1 MSFPDWA
8 DVLGIGLPILDEQH
22 KQLFAVADDLLN
34 AIARG
39 EGEAALKDTFERLK
53 AYTRYHFK
61 EEEAYMTRIG
71 YPGESEHTAEHV
83 LLLIRV
89 NTLWRLIESGQIV
102 SPRGISLFVNDWI
115 VEHIMHKDA
124 MIGEY
129 ARALRQ
135 P

>member
-8 DVLGIGLPILDEQH
+8 DVLDIGLPILDVQH
-22 KQLFAVADDLLN
+22 KQLFAIADDLQN
-34 AIARG
+34 SIARG

-53 AYTRYHFK
+53 AYTRYHFT
-61 EEEAYMTRIG
+61 EEEAYMARIG
-71 YPGESEHTAEHV
+71 YPGQSEHTAEHV

-102 SPRGISLFVNDWI
+102 SPGGISLFINDWI

-129 ARALRQ
+129 AKALRQ
-135 P
+135 A

>member
-1 MSFPDWA
+1 MAPIDWS
-8 DVLGIGLPILDEQH
+8 DVLDIGLPLLDEQH
-22 KQLFAVADDLLN
+22 KQLFAIASDLQDS
-34 AIARG
+34 IVRG
-39 EGEAALKDTFERLK
+39 EGAPALKDTFERLK
-53 AYTRYHFK
+53 AYTRYHFT

-71 YPGESEHTAEHV
+71 YPGQSEHKAEHV

-89 NTLWRLIESGQIV
+89 NTLWRLIESGEIV
-102 SPRGISLFVNDWI
+102 SPKGIALFINDWI

-135 P
+135 R